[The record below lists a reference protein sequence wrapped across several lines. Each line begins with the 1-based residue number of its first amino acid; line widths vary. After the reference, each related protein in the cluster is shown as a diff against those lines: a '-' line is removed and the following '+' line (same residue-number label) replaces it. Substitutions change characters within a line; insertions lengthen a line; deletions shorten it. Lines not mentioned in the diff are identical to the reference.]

1 MLSDFPHN
9 LLGEFKHG
17 LELAKPKF
25 VFVTKSVAKK
35 VSTVCK
41 GLHYVKR
48 VIVIDNDGAV
58 GLGNSVI
65 TLTNFI
71 KKFENSNFN
80 LTNHTSVKVNLEEQV
95 ALILNSSGTTGL
107 PKGVMITQ
115 KNMMCVMLSYRQLTA
130 ASKMLF
136 DQVFIS
142 NIAPWFHA

>member
-1 MLSDFPHN
+1 M
-9 LLGEFKHG
+9 
-17 LELAKPKF
+17 
-25 VFVTKSVAKK
+25 
-35 VSTVCK
+35 
-41 GLHYVKR
+41 
-48 VIVIDNDGAV
+48 IDNDGAV

-71 KKFENSNFN
+71 KKFENSSFN
-80 LTNHTSVKVNLEEQV
+80 LTDHTSVKVNLEEQV

-130 ASKMLF
+130 GAKMLF
-136 DQVFIS
+136 DQVIIS